1 MSQDKVSSF
10 LKSVQES
17 SNIEILPTLNEVSFD
32 KSDCSATGDNSSLDI
47 SKGSKS
53 LPVKSSDIST
63 TENTLNK
70 SEATLTQ
77 TKSDDNSNRRVR
89 MLPKI
94 PLNAKMFD
102 INKRVLDMSIS
113 DVLNTSKESSS
124 SSQMENSDIVKRTL
138 GQSANS
144 TLDITTIK
152 SQLGSNPSLD
162 NSQSRESPNVS
173 LKEQKSE
180 MSDQNASNRSLGK
193 RANSSLDMSSV
204 SQRSILKQNGLD
216 NSLSR
221 SIADLSQGNISNQ
234 IFPDQS
240 PIPSLSKSLSSNN
253 VCQYRATLLADQ
265 KSSNQM
271 SDVADN
277 FAISKIVENLEIF
290 SFELSHLATMN
301 DKLQFAE
308 ESVDRLEIALSHQH
322 RHLQQQQEQQQLRRS
337 GSIPNLTLNGD
348 AAKEHL
354 FCARSEVERLRV
366 INENVGREI
375 SENQKHLH
383 NLDAAVKSKRSG
395 SNLFS
400 RRFIVSILKF
410 K

>member
-17 SNIEILPTLNEVSFD
+17 SNIDILPTLNEVSFD
-32 KSDCSATGDNSSLDI
+32 KSDCSVTGDSSSLDI
-47 SKGSKS
+47 SKRSKS

-63 TENTLNK
+63 EDNTLNR
-70 SEATLTQ
+70 SETL
-77 TKSDDNSNRRVR
+77 TKSDENSNRKVR

-102 INKRVLDMSIS
+102 INQRALDISIG

-124 SSQMENSDIVKRTL
+124 SSQIENSDIVKRTL
-138 GQSANS
+138 GQRANS
-144 TLDITTIK
+144 TSEIIRTK
-152 SQLGSNPSLD
+152 SQSGSNPNLDISKGDSL
-162 NSQSRESPNVS
+162 NTSKESSNVS

-180 MSDQNASNRSLGK
+180 MFDQSVSYRTLEK
-193 RANSSLDMSSV
+193 RANSNLDMSSLNHRSV
-204 SQRSILKQNGLD
+204 SKPTVMD

-221 SIADLSQGNISNQ
+221 STADLSQRDIYNKS
-234 IFPDQS
+234 FSDQS
-240 PIPSLSKSLSSNN
+240 PIPNLSKSLSSNN
-253 VCQYRATLLADQ
+253 VTDGAVEAQDQ

-271 SDVADN
+271 SDVGDKWP
-277 FAISKIVENLEIF
+277 ISKIVQNLEIF
-290 SFELSHLATMN
+290 SFELSHLASMN

-308 ESVDRLEIALSHQH
+308 ESVDRLEIALSQQH
-322 RHLQQQQEQQQLRRS
+322 RHSQQQYQHQQQQQQLRKS

-348 AAKEHL
+348 EAKNHL
-354 FCARSEVERLRV
+354 FCARTEVERLRV

-375 SENQKHLH
+375 SQNQKHLH

-395 SNLFS
+395 RLIFV
-400 RRFIVSILKF
+400 F
-410 K
+410 